1 MAHTIAVI
9 TALIMVA
16 IIITEAMGS
25 LEAARQEA
33 RSQESEVRSEKQV
46 SH

>member
-16 IIITEAMGS
+16 IIITEATGS
-25 LEAARQEA
+25 LEAAS
-33 RSQESEVRSEKQV
+33 SQESEARSKKREAG
-46 SH
+46 